1 MDESLNLSVRGL
13 QHPLDESEKVQ
24 VEEEQE
30 EEEADEEEVE
40 EEEVEEEEVE
50 LEELEEM
57 EEEVDIEEEMEME
70 EMEEEEEEEEVDE
83 LFLENVVELED
94 GTRLLYFF
102 RKIYR
107 FVRSTF
113 FMTTYVEQKPTEYFT
128 GFSNMHLVHQI
139 KSDRQVNRYRFYHLT
154 LYFRAFRSTTLS

>member
-1 MDESLNLSVRGL
+1 
-13 QHPLDESEKVQ
+13 

-30 EEEADEEEVE
+30 EEEAEEEEVE

-57 EEEVDIEEEMEME
+57 EEEVDIEEEMEMEEME

-139 KSDRQVNRYRFYHLT
+139 QSDRQVNRYRFYHLT

>member
-1 MDESLNLSVRGL
+1 MDESLNLSVRGI
-13 QHPLDESEKVQ
+13 QHPLDESEEVQ
-24 VEEEQE
+24 EEEEQE
-30 EEEADEEEVE
+30 EEEAEEEEVE

-57 EEEVDIEEEMEME
+57 EEDVDIEEEMEME
-70 EMEEEEEEEEVDE
+70 EMEEEEEEEGVDE
-83 LFLENVVELED
+83 LFLEEVVELED

-139 KSDRQVNRYRFYHLT
+139 KSDRQVNLYRFYHLT

>member
-70 EMEEEEEEEEVDE
+70 EVEEEEEEEEVDE

>member
-1 MDESLNLSVRGL
+1 MDESLNLSVRGI
-13 QHPLDESEKVQ
+13 QHPLDESEEDQ
-24 VEEEQE
+24 EEEEQE
-30 EEEADEEEVE
+30 EEEAEEEEVE

-50 LEELEEM
+50 LVELEEM

>member
-1 MDESLNLSVRGL
+1 MDESLNLSVRGI
-13 QHPLDESEKVQ
+13 QHQLDESEEDQ
-24 VEEEQE
+24 EEEEQE
-30 EEEADEEEVE
+30 EED
-40 EEEVEEEEVE
+40 
-50 LEELEEM
+50 
-57 EEEVDIEEEMEME
+57 VDIEEEE
-70 EMEEEEEEEEVDE
+70 EMEKEDEEEEEEVDE
-83 LFLENVVELED
+83 IFLENVVELED

-113 FMTTYVEQKPTEYFT
+113 FMTTYVEQLPTEYFT

>member
-1 MDESLNLSVRGL
+1 MDESLNLSVRGI
-13 QHPLDESEKVQ
+13 QHPQDESE
-24 VEEEQE
+24 EDQE
-30 EEEADEEEVE
+30 EEEQ
-40 EEEVEEEEVE
+40 
-50 LEELEEM
+50 
-57 EEEVDIEEEMEME
+57 EEVDIEEEEEM

>member
-1 MDESLNLSVRGL
+1 MDESLNLSVRGI
-13 QHPLDESEKVQ
+13 QHPQDESDEDQ
-24 VEEEQE
+24 EEEEQE
-30 EEEADEEEVE
+30 EEEEAE
-40 EEEVEEEEVE
+40 EEEVEKEEVE

-70 EMEEEEEEEEVDE
+70 EMEEEEVDE

-128 GFSNMHLVHQI
+128 GFSNMHLVHHL

>member
-1 MDESLNLSVRGL
+1 MDESLNLSVRGI
-13 QHPLDESEKVQ
+13 QHPQDESDEDQ
-24 VEEEQE
+24 EEEEQE
-30 EEEADEEEVE
+30 EEEEAE
-40 EEEVEEEEVE
+40 EEEVEKEEVE

-57 EEEVDIEEEMEME
+57 EEEVDIEEEMEMEEME